1 MGKTRKKNLKKE
13 KILFVFCNKI
23 YLQFPK
29 HPVTIC
35 PEFGPL
41 GRGAMLSNIPYIGD
55 TTPTSQDPT

>member
-13 KILFVFCNKI
+13 KILFVFIN
-23 YLQFPK
+23 LQFPE

-41 GRGAMLSNIPYIGD
+41 GRGAMLSNIP
-55 TTPTSQDPT
+55 